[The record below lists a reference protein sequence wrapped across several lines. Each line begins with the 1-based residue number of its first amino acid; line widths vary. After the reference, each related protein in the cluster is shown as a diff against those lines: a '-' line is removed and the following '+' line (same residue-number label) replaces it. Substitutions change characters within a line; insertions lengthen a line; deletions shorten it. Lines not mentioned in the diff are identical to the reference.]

1 MGVCRYVDVADTGVG
16 VDERGEDDRDLI
28 FGREV
33 EVEVEMETEGIDLE
47 GGSGN

>member
-1 MGVCRYVDVADTGVG
+1 MGVWRYVDVADTGVG

-33 EVEVEMETEGIDLE
+33 EVEMEMEGIDLE

>member
-1 MGVCRYVDVADTGVG
+1 MDVADTGVG

-33 EVEVEMETEGIDLE
+33 EVEMEMEGIDLE

>member
-1 MGVCRYVDVADTGVG
+1 VGVWRYVDVADTGVG

-33 EVEVEMETEGIDLE
+33 EVEMEMEGIDLE

>member
-1 MGVCRYVDVADTGVG
+1 MGVWRYVDVADTGVG

-33 EVEVEMETEGIDLE
+33 EVEMEMEGIDRV
-47 GGSGN
+47 GGNGN